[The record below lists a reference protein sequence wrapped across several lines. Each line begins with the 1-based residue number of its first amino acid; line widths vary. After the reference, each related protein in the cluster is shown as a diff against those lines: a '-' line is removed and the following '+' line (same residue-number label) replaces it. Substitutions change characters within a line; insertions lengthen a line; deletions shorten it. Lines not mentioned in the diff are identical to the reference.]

1 MRKTYGGLTGVR
13 PYEPGDSHRGRAL
26 SHGAHGSA
34 RPDRGHQVPHGA
46 AGAFA
51 TGSGKI
57 LGTSTRVSEAFDRK
71 RGLSI
76 NMIRTLHEK
85 LGIFAEILIGAIRGL
100 KTARVSRL
108 TDALTVSL

>member
-1 MRKTYGGLTGVR
+1 MEPMDPPGPIEAIKFRMEQQGLSR
-13 PYEPGDSHRGRAL
+13 QDLE
-26 SHGAHGSA
+26 
-34 RPDRGHQVPHGA
+34 
-46 AGAFA
+46 
-51 TGSGKI
+51 KI